1 MTAPLTYISVP
12 ATGPVTCAC
21 GCGGPVPGHRVFLPG
36 HDQKALHDR
45 VAAQWGSTLAF
56 VRWFDA
62 TYPGARRGRR
72 RPPVASSRSGG

>member
-1 MTAPLTYISVP
+1 VPAPVTYISVP

-36 HDQKALHDR
+36 RDEKALHDR
-45 VAAQWGSTLAF
+45 VAAQWGSPLAF

-62 TYPGARRGRR
+62 TYPGARR
-72 RPPVASSRSGG
+72 